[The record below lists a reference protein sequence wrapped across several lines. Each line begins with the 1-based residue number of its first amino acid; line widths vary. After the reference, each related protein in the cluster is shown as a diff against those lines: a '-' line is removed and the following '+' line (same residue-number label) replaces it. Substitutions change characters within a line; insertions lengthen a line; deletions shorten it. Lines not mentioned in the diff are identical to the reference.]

1 MSIDIET
8 LYQIL
13 RQMAMTQD
21 TITYDQLSDAYLTRA
36 GVRVNRRAWGP
47 SLLEVSNRL
56 HYSHGL
62 PPISSLVVSSTDG
75 MPSSD
80 GYWGI
85 PGAPPYKDHGLWVT
99 VCKAIYAHAWP
110 ATLPP

>member
-1 MSIDIET
+1 MNINLEI

-13 RQMAMTQD
+13 RQMATTRD

-36 GVRVNRRAWGP
+36 GVKVSRRAWGP

-56 HYSHGL
+56 HYSLGL
-62 PPISSLVVSSTDG
+62 PPISSLVVSATDG
-75 MPSSD
+75 MPSND

-85 PGAPPYKDHGLWVT
+85 PGAPPYKDYGLWRS
-99 VCKAIYAHAWP
+99 VCEAIYTSKWP
-110 ATLPP
+110 KTLSP